1 MKGICKLCDE
11 RKDLRES
18 HVIPSFVYKWIKDSS
33 GSGYLRFGETP
44 NKRVQDGLKYY
55 WLCDNCE
62 GIFSEWERLFANNV
76 FHPTVEGNAGKKAY
90 SDWLLKFCVSVSWR
104 VLTLYLQESELEN
117 FNDELKIKTQQ
128 THKEWKEFLLGKRP
142 HPGKYEQHLLPLDA
156 IASHTHD
163 NMPKNINR
171 YILRSVDTD
180 AVAGERTAFIYS
192 KLERFVIVGF
202 IEMPNPRRWDGTKVH
217 VKHGYV
223 GPSNYLL
230 PQEFGDYF
238 FGQANKAIAIQ
249 KKISKKQNDKIAQ
262 AFRKKIDKLANT
274 ETMRALSE
282 DIRLAGKDV
291 FSENDENEQ

>member
-1 MKGICKLCDE
+1 MKGICQLCDKE
-11 RKDLRES
+11 KELRES
-18 HVIPSFVYKWIKDSS
+18 HVVPSFVYKWIKDSS

-55 WLCDNCE
+55 WLCDDCE
-62 GIFSEWERLFANNV
+62 GMFSEWERLFANII
-76 FHPTVEGNAGKKAY
+76 FHPTVKGDVGKKDY

-117 FNDELKIKTQQ
+117 FSEDLKTQAKYTRQ
-128 THKEWKEFLLGKRP
+128 VWKEFLLGERQ
-142 HPGKYEQHLLPLDA
+142 HPDIHEQHLLPLDA
-156 IASHTHD
+156 IDSHTHKD
-163 NMPKNINR
+163 MPININR

-202 IEMPNPRRWDGTKVH
+202 IEMPSPRHWDGTKVH
-217 VKHGYV
+217 VKHGSV
-223 GPSNYLL
+223 GPSNYTL

-238 FGQANKAIAIQ
+238 FGQARKAIEIQ
-249 KKISKKQNDKIAQ
+249 KNISEKQNNIIAKT
-262 AFRKKIDKLANT
+262 FKKNIDKLSDT

-282 DIRLAGKDV
+282 DMRLSGKKMFNKTDA
-291 FSENDENEQ
+291 DE